1 MNAANS
7 ISNCVFVYAWVGRV
21 NVPYTWP
28 QEVCSLRVCVCPL
41 NVCGPGACTL
51 ELASRACVS
60 YEEEDTCVCTLE
72 LASRAANRLSRPA
85 SAPAP
90 SCAETSACCW
100 GLGFSLGQVE
110 FRLPHPDVPRP
121 LPERITQDI
130 IIVQR
135 KLFFT
140 YKCFLESISASACR
154 RLQGLL
160 SCS

>member
-1 MNAANS
+1 M
-7 ISNCVFVYAWVGRV
+7 CVY
-21 NVPYTWP
+21 
-28 QEVCSLRVCVCPL
+28 LRVGLKGSKP
-41 NVCGPGACTL
+41 PFT
-51 ELASRACVS
+51 CVS